1 MEIKE
6 QLQEIKTKLRLSM
19 NGVVSQSMR
28 EKGLAYKLNFGV
40 ELPRIK
46 EIADGYEKNHDLAQ
60 ALWKE
65 DVRELKILAGFLQPI
80 DSFYPDIADI
90 WVENIHNPEI
100 AEITC
105 MSLFQYLPYAADKA
119 FQWMADEREYFQLCG
134 FLLIARLLAKGSDLN
149 DRAEAEFLDQAL
161 AAVQSSELILPR
173 NAAILALKKFGTQSE
188 TNAKKLI
195 KQINSFRRSG
205 NADLRAAY
213 EEIRFEIEYLL

>member
-1 MEIKE
+1 MDVKLQI
-6 QLQEIKTKLRLSM
+6 QEIRTKLRLAM

-28 EKGLAYKLNFGV
+28 EKGLNYKLNFGV

-46 EIADGYEKNHDLAQ
+46 EIAAGYEKNHDLAQ

-100 AEITC
+100 AEMTC

-119 FQWMADEREYFQLCG
+119 FQWMADDREYFQLCG
-134 FLLIARLLAKGSDLN
+134 FLLIARLLAKGSALN

-161 AAVQSSELILPR
+161 TAAQSEELVLPR
-173 NAAILALKKFGTQSE
+173 KAAILALKKFGSQNE
-188 TNAKKLI
+188 ANAKKLI
-195 KQINSFRRSG
+195 KQINFFKHSD
-205 NADLRAAY
+205 NEELKAAY
-213 EEIRFEIEYLL
+213 DEIRFEIEYLL